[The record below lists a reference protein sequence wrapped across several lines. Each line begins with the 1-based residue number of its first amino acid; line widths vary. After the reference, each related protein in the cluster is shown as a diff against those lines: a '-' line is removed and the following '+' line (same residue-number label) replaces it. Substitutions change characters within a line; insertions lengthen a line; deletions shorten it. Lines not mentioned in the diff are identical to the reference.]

1 METGE
6 LDTLLQ
12 RGEDLLAIKLVA
24 DEWVAGA
31 EALDDAL
38 RKARSPTIRQPR
50 CVRSK
55 APRASW

>member
-38 RKARSPTIRQPR
+38 RKARSSDDP
-50 CVRSK
+50 
-55 APRASW
+55 AAALRALEGARA